1 VLCNREKK
9 KKGENAVKSRKALE
23 CPRRGAIGG
32 SRHARE
38 NSPGGGASSQ
48 ENTSA
53 GRVEGRRKS
62 SRRVAFRS
70 RARVLDDSLGF
81 DLDNLDFGDALDG
94 LDDDGG
100 LHDHD
105 DGLRGH

>member
-1 VLCNREKK
+1 MQSREKK
-9 KKGENAVKSRKALE
+9 RRGKNAVRSRKALE
-23 CPRRGAIGG
+23 SPGRGAIGG

-38 NSPGGGASSQ
+38 DSTSGGASSQ

-70 RARVLDDSLGF
+70 RARILDDSLGL
-81 DLDNLDFGDALDG
+81 DLDNLDLRDALDG

-100 LHDHD
+100 LHDHH